1 MLEEQVLREQRAEAE
16 LIAARLFRF
25 RARRSLGVLYSLFS
39 VLPLAGV
46 ILFATV
52 PPPLAITGVL
62 VGMFV
67 FWFVARSSGLAQLSK
82 MQYSLDFI
90 KGGKGAVYD
99 ARKEVWLS
107 RRTNLAWFLASAWPW
122 FGYVIATSEGYPFY
136 AAVCMIIFVAE
147 FVAITAFS
155 QLTKVSSVFE
165 WRVEDWAFVLGDV
178 CIAFVALI
186 PWAPS
191 WTWVFATPLFVF
203 CGTKSLYDAPK
214 ELALIGPEF

>member
-1 MLEEQVLREQRAEAE
+1 MLEEQVLQEQRAEAE

-25 RARRSLGVLYSLFS
+25 RARRSIGVLYSLFS
-39 VLPLAGV
+39 LLPLTGV

-52 PPPLAITGVL
+52 PVPLAIAGVL
-62 VGMFV
+62 GGMV
-67 FWFVARSSGLAQLSK
+67 AVWVVARSSGFAQLSR

-90 KGGKGAVYD
+90 KGGKGSVYD

-122 FGYVIATSEGYPFY
+122 FGYVITTVEGYPFY
-136 AAVCMIIFVAE
+136 AAVCIMIFVAE
-147 FVAITAFS
+147 FVAITVFS
-155 QLTKVSSVFE
+155 QLTKVSSIFK
-165 WRVEDWAFVLGDV
+165 WRIEDWAFVLGDV
-178 CIAFVALI
+178 CIAFAALV
-186 PWAPS
+186 PGAPS

-214 ELALIGPEF
+214 ELALVGP